1 MVSIIA
7 GNTRTTQPGVP
18 PQPRLVKAAHEFE
31 AQMMKELLKPMSES
45 TGMFEDEDGAGA
57 GATGALGEFATEALS
72 RGLSERGGLGIAE
85 RIILDLSPNT
95 TVRNRGNAENG
106 TVRNPE

>member
-1 MVSIIA
+1 MVSIVA
-7 GNTRTTQPGVP
+7 GGNRTTHPGAS

-45 TGMFEDEDGAGA
+45 GGLFGDEDDAGA

-72 RGLSERGGLGIAE
+72 RGLSERGGLGIAD
-85 RIILDLSPNT
+85 RIIVNLSPSSTAQNH
-95 TVRNRGNAENG
+95 RSSAK
-106 TVRNPE
+106 